1 MALLYSSDKITDGN
15 RPSASPHSAGEVYVV
30 KDKVD
35 VAAVQ
40 LADGNMIGCCI
51 LPPNCV
57 PIDCIMLFGDLEGTG
72 TPALLLD
79 VGILN
84 AAKTGLV
91 PYSLFLD
98 GIATGQAGGMIR
110 MAESLAV
117 FNPETWLAEAT
128 CPGIHE
134 EKIVAVEVMATAVT
148 VAAAAREIE
157 IILTY
162 RAVEF
167 GG

>member
-35 VAAVQ
+35 IAAVK
-40 LADGNMIGCCI
+40 LADGDMIGACI

-57 PIDCIMLFGDLEGTG
+57 PIDCIMLFGDLDAGT
-72 TPALLLD
+72 ALVLD

-84 AAKTGLV
+84 IAKDGLV
-91 PYSLFLD
+91 PTSLLLD
-98 GIATGQAGGMIR
+98 GIDTGQAGGMVR
-110 MAESLAV
+110 MDDFEAV
-117 FNPETWLAEAT
+117 FDPETWLAEAT
-128 CPGIHE
+128 CPEIYE
-134 EKIVAVEVMATAVT
+134 EKIVAVEVMTTAQT
-148 VAAAAREIE
+148 VAAAAREIK

-162 RAVEF
+162 RAIEY